1 MENKLISHKQSLKY
15 VSIAFGLTVCL
26 MIAEFIAA
34 YYANSLA
41 LFADGTHLLVHNGSL
56 FVALITSIMS
66 FKFAKENYAE
76 KAAIVDIIG
85 GIINCTI
92 FLSIAIILF
101 YTGFERLEHHHS
113 TLNINPIIM
122 AISSFAAFCV
132 HCLSAYV
139 LSKGRKHSFN
149 VHAIFLH
156 TFFDCIST
164 ILTFIASAIIFFT
177 DFHKVDTIASM
188 IIACLIAFSGLRL
201 LKKCIKKAV
210 TIHKSRTLIKNIDKH
225 IYALDHVIDI
235 HEQDVRFESGKNIY
249 AAHIVLD
256 NTCTSCDH
264 ESHCLAQIEKI
275 LSEKFDINDTIIQL
289 EYN

>member
-1 MENKLISHKQSLKY
+1 MEKKLISHKQSLKY
-15 VSIAFGLTVCL
+15 VSIAFGLTVGL
-26 MIAEFIAA
+26 MFAEFIAA
-34 YYANSLA
+34 YYANSMA

-56 FVALITSIMS
+56 FVALVTSIMS

-85 GIINCTI
+85 GIINCSI

-101 YTGFERLEHHHS
+101 YTGFERLDHQHS
-113 TLNINPIIM
+113 SLNINPIIM
-122 AISSFAAFCV
+122 AISSIVAFSV

-156 TFFDCIST
+156 TLFDCIST
-164 ILTFIASAIIFFT
+164 ILTFIASAVIFFT
-177 DFHKVDTIASM
+177 DFHQIDTITSM
-188 IIACLIAFSGLRL
+188 LIACLIAFSGLRL
-201 LKKCIKKAV
+201 LKKCIMKAV
-210 TIHKSRTLIKNIDKH
+210 TIHKSRNLVKNIDKQ
-225 IYALDHVIDI
+225 IYALEHVVDI
-235 HEQDVRFESGKNIY
+235 HEQEVRFEAGKKVY

-256 NTCTSCDH
+256 KTCTSCDH
-264 ESHCLAQIEKI
+264 EEECLTKIEAI
-275 LSEKFDINDTIIQL
+275 LAKKFDINDTIIQL